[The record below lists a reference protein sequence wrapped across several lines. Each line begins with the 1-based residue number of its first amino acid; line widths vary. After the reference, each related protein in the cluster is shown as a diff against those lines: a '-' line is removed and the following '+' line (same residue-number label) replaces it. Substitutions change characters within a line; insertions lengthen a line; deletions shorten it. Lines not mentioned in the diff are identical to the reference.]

1 MKLIRILISFVIIT
15 ALFGCESV
23 EDRSV
28 PDIFIGVWKTSEPKY
43 SNSFIKFTQST
54 IIFGTEEGSVTRFG
68 ITKIKKE
75 YEEGNIFFTI
85 HYTNLEGQEY
95 RFRFNSDINGE
106 MIRLKNQRNIIWK
119 KVVD

>member
-1 MKLIRILISFVIIT
+1 MKLKRILISLVIIT

-54 IIFGTEEGSVTRFG
+54 IIFGAEEGSVTRFA
-68 ITKIKKE
+68 ITKIKREK
-75 YEEGNIFFTI
+75 EEGDILFTI
-85 HYTNLEGQEY
+85 HYTNLDGQEY
-95 RFRFNSDINGE
+95 RFRFYIDTNGE
-106 MIRLKNQRNIIWK
+106 VIRLKNQRKIIWK

>member
-23 EDRSV
+23 EDRSI

-54 IIFGTEEGSVTRFG
+54 IIFGTEEGSVIRFG

-75 YEEGNIFFTI
+75 DEEGNIFFTI

-95 RFRFNSDINGE
+95 RFRFYSDINGE
-106 MIRLKNQRNIIWK
+106 VIRLKNQRNIIWK
-119 KVVD
+119 KVGD